1 MRLRP
6 TVWLPA
12 LLLLAG
18 TTTAAPAFADR
29 EVVVNEETKSFALE
43 DARTLR
49 LDVSVGELHVEVGE
63 GNQIEAHLK
72 LRCERDQRRCRD
84 RASRITL
91 VPTRGGDDLRLKV
104 AGYDRE
110 ERRGIHRPEVDL
122 RIVMPAALSLQ
133 VDMGVGELEI
143 DGIEGDV
150 TVDLG
155 VGEAEIVMPE
165 DAVRS
170 VAIDV
175 GVGEAEMRP
184 RREQVHHS
192 GFLFLGNEID
202 WRDGTGRSRVVLDVG
217 VGEATVRLVP

>member
-1 MRLRP
+1 MRP

-18 TTTAAPAFADR
+18 TAAPALADR
-29 EVVVNEETKSFALE
+29 DVVVNEESKSFPLE

-84 RASRITL
+84 RASRMML
-91 VPTRGGDDLRLKV
+91 VPTHGGDDLRLKV

-122 RIVMPAALSLQ
+122 RIIMPAALSLQ

-143 DGIEGDV
+143 DGVEGDV

-155 VGEAEIVMPE
+155 VGEAEIVMRE
-165 DAVRS
+165 DVVRS

-217 VGEATVRLVP
+217 VGEGTVRLVP

>member
-1 MRLRP
+1 MRHLRP

-18 TTTAAPAFADR
+18 TAVAPAFADR
-29 EVVVNEETKSFALE
+29 DVVANEDSKTFPVE

-49 LDVSVGELHVEVGE
+49 LDVSVGEVHVEVGE
-63 GNQIEAHLK
+63 GNQVEAHLK

-84 RASRITL
+84 RASRMTL

-104 AGYDRE
+104 SGYDRE

-122 RIVMPAALSLQ
+122 RILMPAALSLQ
-133 VDMGVGELEI
+133 VDMGVGEIEI
-143 DGIEGDV
+143 DGVEGDV

-165 DAVRS
+165 QAVRS

-175 GVGEAEMRP
+175 GVGEAQLRP
-184 RREQVHHS
+184 RREEVHHS
-192 GFLFLGNEID
+192 GFLFLGNEVD
-202 WRDGTGRSRVVLDVG
+202 WRDGSGRSRVVLDVG
-217 VGEATVRLVP
+217 VGEGTVRLVP